1 MHFYLTNSAEKEL
14 EKIQKGDKKSA
25 SRIKAFWKVLEKTD
39 NLKTLPNARKLSG
52 LKDSWRFRIGD
63 YRIESRILKIEN
75 GLEITEIISIAK
87 LSKKDEILEIYK
99 IAYRQ
104 VSYKDQKNPR

>member
-1 MHFYLTNSAEKEL
+1 MRFYLTNAAEKDL
-14 EKIQKGDKKSA
+14 DKIQKGDKKAA

-52 LKDSWRFRIGD
+52 LKDSWRFRIGN
-63 YRIESRILKIEN
+63 YRIESRFVE
-75 GLEITEIISIAK
+75 GDFEITNIIAI
-87 LSKKDEILEIYK
+87 DENDELLEIYK

-104 VSYKDQKNPR
+104 ASYKD